1 MTTFIVNFLTV
12 TNLLKLLS
20 YLIGFLVDICWWLFK
35 NTTYEILGICDC
47 IQKKL
52 SHFHPMLGNGIF
64 WTNLI
69 TYLLLST
76 FVEFIILF
84 AQGLSLTPLCPSDSL
99 LLVSTNYSDIQE
111 SITQLKP
118 EHFSELL
125 TSLNFIRYSFYAF
138 SSFNILTNK
147 MH

>member
-1 MTTFIVNFLTV
+1 M
-12 TNLLKLLS
+12 LKLLS
-20 YLIGFLVDICWWLFK
+20 YLIGFLVEVCWWLFK
-35 NTTYEILGICDC
+35 NAAYEILWICDC
-47 IQKKL
+47 IPKKL
-52 SHFHPMLGNGIF
+52 FHFHPMLCNGTI
-64 WTNLI
+64 WTNLN
-69 TYLLLST
+69 TYLLPST

-118 EHFSELL
+118 QHFSELI
-125 TSLNFIRYSFYAF
+125 TSLNFICYSFYAF

-147 MH
+147 IHQV